1 MHRERLIMS
10 EIKTLVYCDLE
21 ATGLKNSGRPRI
33 SELSLVAVN
42 IEDVLELHTHMKMQH
57 LECTH
62 GIDSMLPRVMNKLT
76 VCVYPMSVIR
86 PEVTD
91 ITGLDNY
98 NLSGQSTFD
107 KSTGELINNFLAHLP
122 GPLCLVAHNGNH
134 YDFPLLKAELE
145 KAKATLLTTTL
156 CVDSYVGI
164 QEIFKRGGFGTQHQN
179 VATMRLKK
187 RLNLNN
193 IGSPRSYSLINLH
206 KHLLGCYPIQ
216 SHGAEADCLIL
227 LRTTAV
233 LGQEWLDWLQ
243 DNTQLFSICQRM
255 WSFKDC

>member
-1 MHRERLIMS
+1 MS
-10 EIKTLVYCDLE
+10 EIKTLVYCELE

-42 IEDVLELHTHMKMQH
+42 IEDVLELHSKIKIRLLESTHH
-57 LECTH
+57 
-62 GIDSMLPRVMNKLT
+62 IDSILPRVMNKLS

-122 GPLCLVAHNGNH
+122 GPLCLFAHNGDR
-134 YDFPLLKAELE
+134 YDFPLLKAELD
-145 KAKATLLTTTL
+145 KAKTTLLTTTL

-164 QEIFKRGGFGTQHQN
+164 QEIFKRGDFGAQHQN
-179 VATMRLKK
+179 DATMRSKK

-193 IGSPRSYSLINLH
+193 IGNPRSYSLINLH
-206 KHLLGCYPIQ
+206 KHLLGCYPTQ
-216 SHGAEADCLIL
+216 SHGAEADCLTLI
-227 LRTTAV
+227 RTTAV
-233 LGQEWLDWLQ
+233 LGNTWIEWAQENCYQ
-243 DNTQLFSICQRM
+243 FSRCAKM
-255 WSFKDC
+255 WSFRAL